1 MRKHRAE
8 IAKDTAQ
15 QVLGT
20 ENLGMRMFTIFRGLA
35 EAVSAF
41 IVRLVPV
48 NRDRTPQEMLDATG
62 RKQYTDRKVVDAMP
76 RGEGKMAEVV
86 FFKPR
91 PEAFTDGVITDEAL
105 EKEYVFVGLV
115 PADPYS
121 LASVNEADAEFADEH
136 PNATHWKDAAGKWC
150 FVAFNQWND
159 G

>member
-1 MRKHRAE
+1 MKG
-8 IAKDTAQ
+8 D
-15 QVLGT
+15 
-20 ENLGMRMFTIFRGLA
+20 
-35 EAVSAF
+35 
-41 IVRLVPV
+41 
-48 NRDRTPQEMLDATG
+48 
-62 RKQYTDRKVVDAMP
+62 DAMT
-76 RGEGKMAEVV
+76 ETMMAEVV

-150 FVAFNQWND
+150 FVTFYQWHDGERFVYVYRDDYDLND
-159 G
+159 DWLFAGFRKVSTQD